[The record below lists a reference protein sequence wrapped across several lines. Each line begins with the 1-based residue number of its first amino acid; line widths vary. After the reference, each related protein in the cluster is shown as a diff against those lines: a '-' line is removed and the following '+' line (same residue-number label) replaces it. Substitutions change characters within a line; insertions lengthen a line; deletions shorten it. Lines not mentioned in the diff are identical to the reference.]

1 MASMSKEE
9 RAKQYLDWLEEDKT
23 PTGIQRVVNNLN
35 GLIYTN
41 TQKPVSKEYK
51 LQIIAEMEK
60 QAPSHGTILEHA
72 ENKSILLLIQ
82 TVKAKIESDKGN
94 KS

>member
-1 MASMSKEE
+1 MASMTKEE
-9 RAKQYLDWLEEDKT
+9 RAKQYLDWLEADKT
-23 PTGIQRVVNNLN
+23 ENGIQRVVDSLN
-35 GLIYTN
+35 ELVYSES
-41 TQKPVSKEYK
+41 QKPISKEYK
-51 LQIIAEMEK
+51 LSIIAEMEK
-60 QAPSHGTILEHA
+60 QAPSHEVILEHA

>member
-1 MASMSKEE
+1 MSKAE
-9 RAKQYLDWLEEDKT
+9 RAKQYLDWLEEDKSQS
-23 PTGIQRVVNNLN
+23 GIQRVVNSLN
-35 GLIYTN
+35 DLVYTES
-41 TQKPVSKEYK
+41 QQPISKEYK
-51 LQIIAEMEK
+51 LAIIAEMEK
-60 QAPSHGTILEHA
+60 QAPSHGVILEHA